1 MVDEDALLGKIR
13 DNGHRFPPTG
23 CDNNHPNHGARR
35 PAVPA
40 RSPDMSRAFKGPLGV
55 KR

>member
-1 MVDEDALLGKIR
+1 MVDEDALRGKIG
-13 DNGHRFPPTG
+13 DNGASLPPTG
-23 CDNNHPNHGARR
+23 CDNNHPNHGVYR
-35 PAVPA
+35 PTVPA